1 MISYEECVY
10 GMPCC
15 DTVPLN
21 LPLQQTCRI
30 TACKKVALVIER
42 RFGSQAL
49 RKQSVAVAV
58 RNHDCTAV
66 GTTAWDPFSRL
77 GRADMILSHSKMRV
91 YVLLH
96 LFVDYGNLSEP
107 PAPIAHRAHESSQST
122 QRS

>member
-1 MISYEECVY
+1 
-10 GMPCC
+10 MPCC

-58 RNHDCTAV
+58 ITIARQ
-66 GTTAWDPFSRL
+66 
-77 GRADMILSHSKMRV
+77 
-91 YVLLH
+91 
-96 LFVDYGNLSEP
+96 SEQQHGIP
-107 PAPIAHRAHESSQST
+107 SFC
-122 QRS
+122 